1 MASFFTIIDKKK
13 KKKNPF
19 IFSPIIFSQL
29 TMKGRQYLK
38 PIIQKNFSIK

>member
-1 MASFFTIIDKKK
+1 MASFFTIIDKK

-29 TMKGRQYLK
+29 FFFY
-38 PIIQKNFSIK
+38 F